1 MQTLR
6 RVAAVLLCPLIG
18 SLGAGCDRSAPA
30 APQSGAGPRAELIT
44 PQTDVPFDWSQLVDL
59 PLLANTVLSLND
71 PPAAAEELPGLGHK
85 FQLFFAMV
93 DDKDPDNMTN
103 DVISLVATAT
113 DLGIAFRDF
122 PPGIKIAALDG
133 QINLKYFFVAP
144 RTCFAGS
151 PRVSLL
157 VDSDG
162 DGQTNFQAHGHVNS
176 PVFGACLM
184 NQWRIEDL
192 TDQLPRWEVTP
203 ATAVTP
209 PCGPVGGPTTCT
221 WDELEARITA
231 NFPNHRILGGFL
243 LDGESCS
250 FAPSGPGC
258 GKAYYDLLTL
268 ENRTLENDMDTV
280 KK

>member
-1 MQTLR
+1 MQTLHR
-6 RVAAVLLCPLIG
+6 AAAALMYPAILCLGVACE
-18 SLGAGCDRSAPA
+18 RSNPPTTSPPA
-30 APQSGAGPRAELIT
+30 RAQQELIA
-44 PQTDVPFDWSQLVDL
+44 QTDVPFDWSQLVDL
-59 PLLANTVLSLND
+59 PLLANTVVSLND
-71 PPAAAEELPGLGHK
+71 PAVAAEELPGLGHK

-93 DDKDPDNMTN
+93 DDEDPDNVTN
-103 DVISLVATAT
+103 DVISVTATAT
-113 DLGIAFRDF
+113 DIGIAFRDF

-144 RTCFAGS
+144 RTCFGGS

-162 DGQTNFQAHGHVNS
+162 DGQTNFQAHGHVNP
-176 PVFGACLM
+176 PVFGACLT

-221 WDELEARITA
+221 WDQLEARITTM
-231 NFPNHRILGGFL
+231 FPNHQILGGFL

-250 FAPSGPGC
+250 FAPPTGPGC
-258 GKAYYDLLTL
+258 GKAYYDLFTL